1 MWTGRQERTDVA
13 TAAPSFLDQNHF
25 LIRRLHSLSGIIP
38 IGAFLVN
45 HLLTNST
52 AFLGPDHFDEH
63 VKWIHDMPWLLVI
76 EILFIMLPLA
86 FHAIYGVVIAIQGR
100 PNASAYPYMDNWRY
114 TLQRVTA
121 WVTLA
126 FVVVHLLHFR
136 FAQVFGLPDYGDAYY
151 AFFNATKAGFF
162 NFYLP
167 PMVWVAFYV
176 IGTVCAV
183 YHFCNGIVTFCIT
196 WGITVGDQS
205 RKYVS
210 VGAAGLG
217 VVMCLWGFLSLY
229 ALIGKPYSPR
239 QPTGHDDVAARV
251 EQSPSAPRSP

>member
-1 MWTGRQERTDVA
+1 MA
-13 TAAPSFLDQNHF
+13 TAAPSFLDRNHF
-25 LIRRLHSLSGIIP
+25 LIRRLHSLSGIVP

-52 AFLGPDHFDEH
+52 AFLGDDAEHFDQH
-63 VKWIHDMPWLLVI
+63 VKWIHDLPWLLAI
-76 EILFIMLPLA
+76 EILFIFVPLA

-100 PNASAYPYMDNWRY
+100 TNVTAYPYMDNWRY

-121 WVTLA
+121 WITLV

-136 FAQVFGLPDYGDAYY
+136 FAHLFGLPEYADAYD
-151 AFFNATKAGFF
+151 AFFNATKSGFF
-162 NFYLP
+162 NVWLP
-167 PMVWVAFYV
+167 PGVWVALYA
-176 IGTVCAV
+176 IGTVSAV
-183 YHFCNGIVTFCIT
+183 YHLCNGLVTFCIT

-217 VVMCLWGFLSLY
+217 VVLCAWGFLSLY
-229 ALIGKPYSPR
+229 ALITKPYSPR
-239 QPTGHDDVAARV
+239 QPVGHSQVAAQV
-251 EQSPSAPRSP
+251 EHAPNVPRSP